1 MRLRASGSP
10 MLDVNNI
17 HFSIDD
23 KKILDG
29 ISARFESG
37 KIHGIIGPNGSG
49 KSTLLKNICRIW
61 EPQSGSIV
69 INGKDYIEI
78 PRKELSTLVTLVPQN
93 TTIGFPISVFDIVS
107 MGRNPHLGRFEGVR
121 QKDREI
127 IERALQQTNIYAL
140 KDRNINE
147 LSGGEGQLAIIARAL
162 ATEASLI
169 LLDEPT
175 SGLDVKHTLE
185 IVEILYELKE
195 QCKTVLVTIHDLN
208 LARKFCDTISIMCSG
223 KLFYSGTPEDA
234 FTEEN
239 IKQVFEVN
247 VREYKHNDST
257 FLDFYK

>member
-1 MRLRASGSP
+1 
-10 MLDVNNI
+10 MLEVNNI

-29 ISARFESG
+29 ISARFESR

-69 INGKDYIEI
+69 INGKDSSEI

-93 TTIGFPISVFDIVS
+93 TSIGFPVSVFDIVS
-107 MGRNPHLGRFEGVR
+107 MGRNPHLGRFEGLR

-147 LSGGEGQLAIIARAL
+147 LSGGEGQLAIIARAI

-175 SGLDVKHTLE
+175 SELDVKHTLE
-185 IVEILYELKE
+185 IVKILCEFKE
-195 QCKTVLVTIHDLN
+195 QGKTMLVSIHDLN
-208 LARKFCDTISIMCSG
+208 LARRFCDTISILSRG
-223 KLFYSGTPEDA
+223 KVFYSGTPEDA
-234 FTEEN
+234 FTEE
-239 IKQVFEVN
+239 IIRQVFEVN
-247 VREYKHNDST
+247 VREYKHNDTT
-257 FLDFYK
+257 FLDFYR

>member
-1 MRLRASGSP
+1 
-10 MLDVNNI
+10 MLDVNAI
-17 HFSIDD
+17 HFSIDG

-29 ISARFESG
+29 ISACFEPRR
-37 KIHGIIGPNGSG
+37 IHGIIGPNGSG

-69 INGKDYIEI
+69 INGKDYSEI

-93 TTIGFPISVFDIVS
+93 TSIGFPVSVFDIVS

-140 KDRNINE
+140 RDRNINE

-175 SGLDVKHTLE
+175 SELDVRHTLE
-185 IVEILYELKE
+185 IVEIMAELKA
-195 QCKTVLVTIHDLN
+195 QGKTILVTIHDLN
-208 LARKFCDTISIMCSG
+208 LARKFCDTISILCHG
-223 KLFYSGTPEDA
+223 KLFYSGSPEDA
-234 FTEEN
+234 FAEEN
-239 IKQVFEVN
+239 MKQVFEVH
-247 VREYKHNDST
+247 VREYKHNDAI

>member
-1 MRLRASGSP
+1 

-17 HFSIDD
+17 HFSVDD

-29 ISARFESG
+29 ISAHFEPG

-49 KSTLLKNICRIW
+49 KSTLLKNICRVW

-69 INGKDYIEI
+69 INGKDSSKI

-147 LSGGEGQLAIIARAL
+147 LSGGEGQLAIIARAI

-175 SGLDVKHTLE
+175 SELDVKHTLE
-185 IVEILYELKE
+185 IVKILFEFKE
-195 QCKTVLVTIHDLN
+195 QYKTILVAIHDLN
-208 LARKFCDTISIMCSG
+208 LARRFCDTISILCRG
-223 KLFYSGTPEDA
+223 KLFYSGAPEDA
-234 FTEEN
+234 FSEEN
-239 IKQVFEVN
+239 IKQVFQVH
-247 VREYKHNDST
+247 VREYKHNDTT
-257 FLDFYK
+257 FLDFYT

>member
-1 MRLRASGSP
+1 

-17 HFSIDD
+17 HFSIDG

-29 ISARFESG
+29 ISARFEPR

-61 EPQSGSIV
+61 EPQSGSIL
-69 INGKDYIEI
+69 IHGKNYNEI
-78 PRKELSTLVTLVPQN
+78 PRKDLSTLVTLVPQN

-107 MGRNPHLGRFEGVR
+107 MGRNPHLGRFEGL
-121 QKDREI
+121 KNNDREI

-175 SGLDVKHTLE
+175 SELDVKHTLA
-185 IVEILYELKE
+185 ILKILYDFKE
-195 QCKTVLVTIHDLN
+195 QGKTILVTIHDLN
-208 LARKFCDTISIMCSG
+208 LAIKFCDTISILCQG
-223 KLFYSGTPEDA
+223 KLFYSGTPEGA
-234 FTEEN
+234 FAAEN
-239 IKQVFEVN
+239 IKQVFGVN
-247 VREYKHNDST
+247 VREYKHNATT
-257 FLDFYK
+257 FLDFYT

>member
-1 MRLRASGSP
+1 
-10 MLDVNNI
+10 MLDVKDI

-29 ISARFESG
+29 VSARFDPR

-69 INGKDYIEI
+69 INGKDYTEI

-107 MGRNPHLGRFEGVR
+107 MGRNPHLGRFEGLR

-127 IERALQQTNIYAL
+127 IDRALHQANIYAL

-175 SGLDVKHTLE
+175 SELDVKHTLE
-185 IVEILYELKE
+185 IVNILYEFKD
-195 QCKTVLVTIHDLN
+195 QGKTILVTIHDLN
-208 LARKFCDTISIMCSG
+208 LARKFCDTITILCRG
-223 KLFYSGTPEDA
+223 KLFYSGTPEGA
-234 FTEEN
+234 FAQDN
-239 IKQVFEVN
+239 IRQVFEVN
-247 VREYKHNDST
+247 VREYKYNDAT

>member
-1 MRLRASGSP
+1 
-10 MLDVNNI
+10 MLDVKDI
-17 HFSIDD
+17 HFSIED
-23 KKILDG
+23 KKIIDG
-29 ISARFESG
+29 ISARFDPR

-61 EPQSGSIV
+61 EPQSGSIL
-69 INGKDYIEI
+69 IDGKDYTEI

-107 MGRNPHLGRFEGVR
+107 MGRNPHLGRFEGLG

-185 IVEILYELKE
+185 IVKILHELKE
-195 QCKTVLVTIHDLN
+195 QDKTVLVSIHDLN
-208 LARKFCDTISIMCSG
+208 LARKFCDTISILCRGEM
-223 KLFYSGTPEDA
+223 FYSGSPDGA
-234 FTEEN
+234 FSAEY

-247 VREYKHNDST
+247 VRELKQNDIT
-257 FLDFYK
+257 FLDFYN